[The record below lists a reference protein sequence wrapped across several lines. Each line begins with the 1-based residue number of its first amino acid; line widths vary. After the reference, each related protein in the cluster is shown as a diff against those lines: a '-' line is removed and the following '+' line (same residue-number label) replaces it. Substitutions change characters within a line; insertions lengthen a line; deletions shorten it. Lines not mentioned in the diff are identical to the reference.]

1 MDAMKNLPY
10 EIGDENK
17 RAVVQTARSIL
28 DAKGHDVSCVGPHA
42 TVYDALVEM
51 ARKEIGALLV
61 VSDFQVL
68 GIVSE
73 RDYARKVVLK
83 GKTSKDTLISEIMTP
98 SPITVTP
105 DCTVDECMHIVTAR
119 RIRHLPVVED
129 GKLQGI
135 VSIGDLIKA
144 IISAQAY
151 TIDQLHHYIEA
162 EYPS

>member
-1 MDAMKNLPY
+1 MKNLPY
-10 EIGDENK
+10 EIGDETK

-28 DAKGHDVSCVGPHA
+28 DAKGHDVSCISPHA

-51 ARKEIGALLV
+51 ARKEIGALVV

-73 RDYARKVVLK
+73 RDYARKVILR
-83 GKTSKDTLISEIMTP
+83 GKTSKESLISEIMTP
-98 SPITVTP
+98 SPVTVAP
-105 DCTVDECMHIVTAR
+105 DCTVDECMHIVTTR

-151 TIDQLHHYIEA
+151 TIDQLHNYIEA
-162 EYPS
+162 DYPS